1 MWALSE
7 FLLIDKHDVIGEVVL
22 VVVVGVKKVDL
33 AVNDLSVVRNAL
45 VPA

>member
-1 MWALSE
+1 MCALSE
-7 FLLIDKHDVIGEVVL
+7 FLLIDKHEVVVL
-22 VVVVGVKKVDL
+22 VVVEVKAIDL